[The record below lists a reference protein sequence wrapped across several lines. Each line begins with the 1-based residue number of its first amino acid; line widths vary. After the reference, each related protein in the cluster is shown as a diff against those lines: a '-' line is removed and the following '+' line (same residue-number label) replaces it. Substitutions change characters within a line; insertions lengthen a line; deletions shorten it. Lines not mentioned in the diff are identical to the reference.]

1 MIFCPPSEVDEI
13 WSKIAKATSTNSL
26 GIAAKVAPNDGSLLT
41 RPHRLI
47 CIYTEDFSDKM
58 DVYRVLKALR
68 EMGFVDKTQKGTIY
82 YKAGSFSFLR

>member
-1 MIFCPPSEVDEI
+1 MIFCPPSEVDEV

-26 GIAAKVAPNDGSLLT
+26 GIAAKVAPYNASLVT

-47 CIYTEDFSDKM
+47 CIYTENFSDKM

-68 EMGFVDKTQKGTIY
+68 EMGFVDKTQKRTIY
-82 YKAGSFSFLR
+82 YKAGLFPILL